1 MISMTQLWLPILV
14 SAVGVFIASSI
25 LHMVIPVHKG
35 DFRKMPGE
43 DQILATMRAQ
53 SLQPG
58 SYMFPCAENMKD
70 MCTSPMIEKC
80 KLGPVGFVTVVP
92 SGAPGMGK
100 NLVQWFVFCLLVSAF
115 VAHLAAQGLHRGE
128 DFKPVFHLTAL
139 AAVLGYSMGALPDS
153 IWKGQKW
160 SITGKFVIDGV
171 IYGIV
176 TGLTFAWLWP
186 S

>member
-1 MISMTQLWLPILV
+1 MISTTELWLPILL

-25 LHMVIPVHKG
+25 LHMVIPMHRG

-43 DQILATMRAQ
+43 ERVMAEMRSAG
-53 SLQPG
+53 LLPG

-80 KLGPVGFVTVVP
+80 KLGPVGFLTVVP

-100 NLVQWFVFCLLVSAF
+100 NLVQWFLFCVVISGF
-115 VAHLAAQGLHRGE
+115 VAHLAAQGLHRGDE
-128 DFKPVFHLTAL
+128 FKPVFHLTGL

-160 SITGKFVIDGV
+160 SITGKFVIDGIV
-171 IYGIV
+171 YGVV
-176 TGLTFAWLWP
+176 TGLIFAWLWP

>member
-1 MISMTQLWLPILV
+1 MIHLTELWLPILL
-14 SAVGVFIASSI
+14 SAVFVFVASSI
-25 LHMVIPVHKG
+25 LHMVIPMHKG

-43 DQILATMRAQ
+43 DQILAAMRT
-53 SLQPG
+53 SGVQPG

-80 KLGPVGFVTVVP
+80 KLGPVGFVTVIP

-100 NLVQWFVFCLLVSAF
+100 NLVQWFVMCVIVSVLVA
-115 VAHLAAQGLHRGE
+115 LAAIGLGHGAT
-128 DFKPVFHLTAL
+128 FKPAFHLTGL
-139 AAVLGYSMGALPDS
+139 AATLGYAMGPLPDS

-160 SITGKFVIDGV
+160 SITFKFVIDGI
-171 IYGIV
+171 IYGVV

-186 S
+186 A